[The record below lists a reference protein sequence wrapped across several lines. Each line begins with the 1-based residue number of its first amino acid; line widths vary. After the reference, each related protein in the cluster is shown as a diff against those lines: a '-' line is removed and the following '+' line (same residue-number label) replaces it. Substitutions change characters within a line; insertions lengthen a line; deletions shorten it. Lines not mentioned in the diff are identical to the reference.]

1 MSIETRR
8 EFITK
13 CCISGAAFLQA
24 AGTGTLCSAKKSGN
38 GKKSGKVQYGLVTY
52 NWGKS
57 WDLETLIKNC
67 ETAETFGVELRT
79 THQHGVERNLSAAE
93 RNDVKKR
100 FADSPVT
107 LVGIGSNERFDNP
120 DPKVLQ
126 AAITATQD
134 FIKLSHDV
142 GGTGVKV
149 KPDSFHKNVPHEVT
163 IEQIGKTLN
172 QLGKFGLDWGQ
183 QIRLE
188 VHGRCAHLPTIKK
201 ILDVAQHPN
210 VAICWNCNP
219 QDLEGAGLE
228 HNFNL
233 VKNRMGDTV
242 HIHDLINSSY
252 PHQQFFNLLA
262 KANYSG
268 WLMLEEG
275 KVPQGDLVPKLA
287 EQKKIFTKMWQQAQ
301 ASQTLPENS

>member
-1 MSIETRR
+1 MNTESRR

-13 CCISGAAFLQA
+13 CAVGGTAFFH
-24 AGTGTLCSAKKSGN
+24 AGLPSIVYGAKKSEGQ
-38 GKKSGKVQYGLVTY
+38 KPSAKVQYGLVTY
-52 NWGKS
+52 NWGKD
-57 WDLETLIKNC
+57 WDLPTLIKNC
-67 ETAETFGVELRT
+67 ETAEVPGVELRT
-79 THQHGVERNLSAAE
+79 THKHGVERTLTAAQ
-93 RNDVKKR
+93 RCDVKKQ

-107 LVGIGSNERFDNP
+107 LVGIGSNERYDNP
-120 DPKVLQ
+120 DPKTLKK
-126 AAITATQD
+126 AILATQD

-149 KPDSFHKNVPHEVT
+149 KPNSFHKNVPHEKT

-172 QLGKFGLDWGQ
+172 QLGIYGQEWGQ

-188 VHGRCAHLPTIKK
+188 VHGQCAPLPTIKK
-201 ILDVAQHPN
+201 ILDIADHPN

-219 QDLEGAGLE
+219 QDLQGAGLE

-233 VKNRMGDTV
+233 VKNRMGATV

-275 KVPQGDLVPKLA
+275 KVPQENLVAKLT
-287 EQKKIFTKMWQQAQ
+287 EQKKLFTKMWQQAQ
-301 ASQTLPENS
+301 